1 MLFLFLPLC
10 VFPDLLHR
18 SFIFSNSSLALYP
31 PCSLSTFS
39 FPLSLCV
46 LCSLPPLL
54 IFTSPPS
61 PLSLHLRSNIL
72 PSLPPPPPPPC
83 RSAPSC
89 HPITFQSVPPFTPPS
104 PPPPLP
110 SPPLAPT
117 LTKEMRTKMTQGKNG
132 CRPVSTTSCT
142 SSPSSGRS
150 CSPAFLPRTTWTAG
164 PVSSSPSSSSACSRP
179 SSGTW
184 RLTSAAPSASRT
196 RSLPWCLWHSAHPSQ
211 VRTGHCQYSHVCNV
225 RTCPLRFCI
234 SMSFYSSWWIICFF
248 DSAGIIC
255 SFMSFFK
262 RRTCFVIKMADILI
276 SSRLTFSPSRKNV
289 SPKTLTLSAHLLL
302 KVLRSINKSSLHS
315 FWRGEKNTYIY
326 VYINSINKQDQY
338 WEDCQPPQCNVYFDW
353 QVDLAGNGKKYRV
366 TSGVFIYVRKLK
378 DLGGKWMKGNRN
390 FGRCSLMD

>member
-72 PSLPPPPPPPC
+72 PSLPPPPPPC

-104 PPPPLP
+104 PPPPVP

-234 SMSFYSSWWIICFF
+234 SMSFYGSWWIICFF

-302 KVLRSINKSSLHS
+302 KDLRSINKSSLHS

-326 VYINSINKQDQY
+326 
-338 WEDCQPPQCNVYFDW
+338 
-353 QVDLAGNGKKYRV
+353 KKYKQTRPILRRLPASTV
-366 TSGVFIYVRKLK
+366 QCILWLTGGFGRKWEKIYVRKLK